1 MATQQNPVIASINQA
16 IADAKRDTINEIN
29 DHMTKLLVENNAE
42 IKLLA
47 TQLADI
53 RKALESTPKS
63 KKIASAPADGTAPAD
78 PAAAAPAAKPK
89 GGKKPNHAS
98 WFKTTYETDVTF
110 RARIDAIPEIALTI
124 AALQA
129 ELKNKKTDKSRANTC
144 ANAIIVNHGP
154 LVQAEYEAQSVTLLI
169 PAASPK

>member
-1 MATQQNPVIASINQA
+1 MANQQNPVIASINQA

-53 RKALESTPKS
+53 RKALESAPKA
-63 KKIASAPADGTAPAD
+63 KKTAAVTADGSIPADAP
-78 PAAAAPAAKPK
+78 AAAPAAKAK

-98 WFKTTYETDVTF
+98 WFKTTYETDAAF

-129 ELKNKKTDKSRANTC
+129 ELKTKKTEKSRANAC

-154 LVQAEYEAQSVTLLI
+154 LVQAEYEAQGITQLI